1 MANEI
6 FIDWI
11 TISQLH
17 TEREE
22 LLPIYQG
29 GIFVEY
35 DPLGNARYERI
46 RAASFV
52 GSHETSLRIKSD
64 GKHISLSGN
73 VGRYSRKDNLFNL
86 GWEQTVAK
94 ANRILLGKGLPA
106 FTAPRT
112 RLSDHEPSQFGARV
126 SRLDITCNFAT
137 GSESQARALI
147 RWLANRSVSRMKK
160 GRAGD
165 ESVWWVNTRHM
176 LKAYI
181 KHIEMAKH
189 GTPEDDPVYQ
199 WCKQQGV
206 VRVEIELKRRLLSD
220 EGLKNIETITQEKL
234 EKIFHQETEIFRQVD
249 HSDKPDILD
258 SLPPRS
264 RIYAAAWLAGEDIKT
279 LACRATLFN
288 HAKVLR
294 EYGIDIMEP
303 RNVEKFPVKVQIVEL
318 KPLSMPDWYT
328 LEDDHKP
335 LLKVVGG

>member
-35 DPLGNARYERI
+35 DALGNARYERV
-46 RAASFV
+46 RPATFT
-52 GSHETSLRIKSD
+52 GSHDTSIRLKSD
-64 GKHISLSGN
+64 GKHLSLSGN
-73 VGRYSRKDNLFNL
+73 VGRYGRKDNLFNL
-86 GWEQTVAK
+86 GWRETIAK
-94 ANRILLGKGLPA
+94 ASRMVMAKGLPSFSPPPVRSSA
-106 FTAPRT
+106 F
-112 RLSDHEPSQFGARV
+112 EPEGFGARI

-165 ESVWWVNTRHM
+165 ESVWFVNTRHM

-199 WCKQQGV
+199 WCKSQGV

-220 EGLKNIETITQEKL
+220 EGLRNLENITQEKL
-234 EKIFHQETEIFRQVD
+234 EAIFHQETEIFRQVD
-249 HSDKPDILD
+249 RSDEPDLLD
-258 SLPPRS
+258 AIPAKS
-264 RIYAAAWLAGEDIKT
+264 RIYAAAWLAGQD
-279 LACRATLFN
+279 LSNMAHRATLFR
-288 HAKVLR
+288 HAKILR
-294 EYGIDIMEP
+294 EYGLDIMEP
-303 RNVEKFPVKVQIVEL
+303 RNIEFFPVKVQLVEL
-318 KPLSMPDWYT
+318 KPISMPDWYS
-328 LEDDHKP
+328 LEDDIPH
-335 LLKVVGG
+335 LKAVGE